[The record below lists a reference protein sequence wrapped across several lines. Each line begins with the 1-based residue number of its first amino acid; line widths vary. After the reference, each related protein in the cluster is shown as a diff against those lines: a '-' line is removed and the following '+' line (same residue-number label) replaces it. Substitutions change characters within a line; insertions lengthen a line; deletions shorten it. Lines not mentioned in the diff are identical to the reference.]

1 MSAPAPVAA
10 DAASR
15 KHAAD
20 PPVDAAAPESQQT
33 RDRPAEEEVKPASDQ
48 VGMYTRPGFDAKE
61 HVFSKTDKGC
71 ALSYVIIYV
80 SVQTPHRGR
89 PSKRPSN
96 RKLHHSL

>member
-10 DAASR
+10 DASR

-20 PPVDAAAPESQQT
+20 PPVDAAAPDSQKAHSA
-33 RDRPAEEEVKPASDQ
+33 DEEVKPASEQ

-80 SVQTPHRGR
+80 SVQEDSPR
-89 PSKRPSN
+89 
-96 RKLHHSL
+96 